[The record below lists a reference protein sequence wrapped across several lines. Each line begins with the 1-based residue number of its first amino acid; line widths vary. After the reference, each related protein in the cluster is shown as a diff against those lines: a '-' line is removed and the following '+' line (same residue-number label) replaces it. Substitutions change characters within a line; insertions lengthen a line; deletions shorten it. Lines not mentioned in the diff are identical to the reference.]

1 MYNYEEYSE
10 EEKLAGLARTIDP
23 DTSHQAA
30 DKIDVTKLLG
40 TVYGIVAKYGERGC
54 IGEQVVQALPHLRPQ
69 SITPRFSQMI
79 ALGML
84 EDTLERR
91 VASSG
96 YLQIVRRVKLPPFIG
111 QYKKNYTSSIALTLL
126 RDFPEHG
133 STEAWNLKR
142 KQFLGEQ

>member
-1 MYNYEEYSE
+1 MDNYEEYSE
-10 EEKLAGLARTIDP
+10 EEKLSGLARDTDP
-23 DTSHQAA
+23 DTSHEAA
-30 DKIDVTKLLG
+30 EKLDASRLCG
-40 TVYGIVAKYGERGC
+40 TIYGIVAKYGERGC